1 MKIVV
6 LDHVYLEKR
15 HVERLRLLGEAQV
28 FNEPPEDADELQRRI
43 ETADIAIVGWSQL
56 TERIISQAR
65 NLKMISIWATSC
77 HYADLKAAAAR
88 GIVVSHVPAYATE
101 SVAEHVFALL
111 LCAMR
116 KLLPAD
122 KSVREG
128 NFDWRP
134 FGGRELMGK
143 TLGVVGTGSIGF
155 RVAEIARAF
164 GMKILAYEKY
174 PNHKRADEI
183 GVKYVDFP
191 TLLGQSD
198 VISLHVTLTLE
209 TEGMLGKEQI
219 ESMKDGA
226 VLINTSQGKIVDE
239 EAIVRA
245 LKSGKISS
253 AGLDV
258 FNQEPPAKGNLLFKL
273 ENVVLSPHIGFHT
286 FEAVKR
292 CTDICIDN
300 VAKFLDGNTQNSC

>member
-6 LDHVYLEKR
+6 LDHVYLEKE
-15 HVERLRLLGEAQV
+15 HVDRLRHLGDAEV
-28 FNEPPEDADELQRRI
+28 FSEPPESADELQRRI

-56 TERIISQAR
+56 TKKIISNAR

-77 HYADLKAAAAR
+77 HYADLKAAAAK
-88 GIVVSHVPAYATE
+88 GIVVTHVPAYATE

-111 LCAMR
+111 LSAMR
-116 KLLPAD
+116 KLLSAD
-122 KSVREG
+122 KHVREG

-155 RVAEIARAF
+155 RVAEIARAL
-164 GMKILAYEKY
+164 GMKILGYDKY

-183 GVKYVDFP
+183 GLKYVDFP

-198 VISLHVTLTLE
+198 VISVHVTLTPE
-209 TEGMLGKEQI
+209 TERMLGNEQI

-239 EAIVRA
+239 QALIKA

-258 FNQEPPAKGNLLFKL
+258 FSQEPPAKENQLFTL

-286 FEAVKR
+286 LEAVKR

-300 VAKFLDGNTQNSC
+300 VAKFLYGKPQNTC

>member
-1 MKIVV
+1 
-6 LDHVYLEKR
+6 
-15 HVERLRLLGEAQV
+15 
-28 FNEPPEDADELQRRI
+28 
-43 ETADIAIVGWSQL
+43 
-56 TERIISQAR
+56 
-65 NLKMISIWATSC
+65 
-77 HYADLKAAAAR
+77 
-88 GIVVSHVPAYATE
+88 
-101 SVAEHVFALL
+101 
-111 LCAMR
+111 MR
-116 KLLPAD
+116 KVLPAD

-164 GMKILAYEKY
+164 GMKILGYEKY

-198 VISLHVTLTLE
+198 VISLHVTLTPE

-226 VLINTSQGKIVDE
+226 VLINTSQGKIVDD
-239 EAIVRA
+239 EAMVRA

-300 VAKFLDGNTQNSC
+300 VAKFLDGNPQNSC